1 MRPNLA
7 LDKNDAGDSIL
18 IPGNMKYAKFL
29 IDVPPLHLE
38 TSNMVT
44 YIDEPFAMCYISNNT

>member
-7 LDKNDAGDSIL
+7 RDKKDAGDSIL
-18 IPGNMKYAKFL
+18 IPGNMKYSKCL
-29 IDVPPLHLE
+29 IDVPLHLD

-44 YIDEPFAMCYISNNT
+44 YIDEPCAIWGMHMG